1 MTPGGVARRFIGV
14 VLVVFALVA
23 LGLAAGS
30 ADASMSVALDYGG
43 DAAAYDDTCHV
54 ASGLGAGRPAAVCG
68 DAAAVHR
75 GEIASSPGHPRAGQ
89 QFRPGRSRVAP
100 IGTLSTKIPTE
111 GRKFN
116 QLQTRGWDQSSIDEL
131 VNGPVH
137 TSPAVNRASG
147 NPATAYFDDA
157 GGYVVRDD
165 LTGDLVQMSDR
176 FDPDWIPDSSIVD
189 PYGGS

>member
-1 MTPGGVARRFIGV
+1 MKRFAHRPIV
-14 VLVVFALVA
+14 FELVVGLAV
-23 LGLAAGS
+23 LGLGLLGLVSPAMASGWANAGS
-30 ADASMSVALDYGG
+30 AYHYDTVVDVGPTVAVPGTEVMADRSANQAQPALRVFGP
-43 DAAAYDDTCHV
+43 V
-54 ASGLGAGRPAAVCG
+54 SGL
-68 DAAAVHR
+68 
-75 GEIASSPGHPRAGQ
+75 ASSL
-89 QFRPGRSRVAP
+89 FAP
-100 IGTLSTKIPTE
+100 NGTLGTKIPTE

-176 FDPDWIPDSSIVD
+176 FDPD
-189 PYGGS
+189 